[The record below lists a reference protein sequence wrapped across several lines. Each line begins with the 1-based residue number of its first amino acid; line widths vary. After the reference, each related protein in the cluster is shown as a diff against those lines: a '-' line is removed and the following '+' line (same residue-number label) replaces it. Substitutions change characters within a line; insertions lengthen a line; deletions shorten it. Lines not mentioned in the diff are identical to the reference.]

1 MTRNASPSTV
11 AKNVPEFN
19 SNQSIQDNLIA
30 DLRVLWTHFNSQA
43 QPTYLNSEGVTV
55 NRTDNAIR
63 FATNMRDKVQKMAG
77 LVNGLR

>member
-1 MTRNASPSTV
+1 MSSKSTQSSQSKEEQFNAGY
-11 AKNVPEFN
+11 
-19 SNQSIQDNLIA
+19 SIQDNLIA

-43 QPTYLNSEGVTV
+43 QPSYQNADGQTV

-77 LVNGLR
+77 LINGLR

>member
-1 MTRNASPSTV
+1 MTRNASTASQPLQ
-11 AKNVPEFN
+11 FN
-19 SNQSIQDNLIA
+19 ENCSIHDNLIA

-43 QPTYLNSEGVTV
+43 SPTYENSEGQTI